1 MAPIDFKNSIALVT
15 GASSGIG
22 RQVALD
28 FAARGATVVASSR
41 SLARLEETAAA
52 LKRYGGASG
61 VVECDVSD
69 AAAVKRMVQDALA
82 KFGRVDI
89 LVNNAGFGDYLPLAD
104 TPIEG
109 IEAMVRTNYLGTV
122 YCTKEVLASM
132 IARRAGAIVNISSIS
147 GIMGTPEIASYCATK
162 FAQIGFSESLY
173 HELKPYGI
181 HVAVV
186 CPGPVRTNFRRSF
199 DERAP
204 EPPEFMV
211 LDAADVSRAVM
222 RAVAKKK
229 SRIVLPR
236 SLALICY
243 LKGVFPGPVRFL
255 TYRAM
260 RAVSRRS

>member
-1 MAPIDFKNSIALVT
+1 MAPIDFKNAIALVT

-22 RQVALD
+22 RQIALD
-28 FAARGATVVASSR
+28 LAAQGATVVASSR
-41 SLARLEETAAA
+41 SLARLDETAAG
-52 LKRYGGASG
+52 LRRYGGASE

-69 AAAVKRMVQDALA
+69 PAAVKRMVQDALA

-89 LVNNAGFGDYLPLAD
+89 LVNNAGFGDYRPLAE
-104 TPIEG
+104 TPIDG
-109 IEAMVRTNYLGTV
+109 IEAMLCTNYLGTV
-122 YCTKEVLASM
+122 YCTKEVLPSM
-132 IARRAGAIVNISSIS
+132 IARRSGVIVNISSIS
-147 GIMGTPEIASYCATK
+147 GIMGTPEIAPYCATK

-173 HELKPYGI
+173 HELKPYGV

-211 LDAADVSRAVM
+211 LDAADVSRA
-222 RAVAKKK
+222 AIHAIAKKK
-229 SRIVLPR
+229 FRIVLPR

-243 LKGVFPGPVRFL
+243 LKGVFPGLMRFL
-255 TYRAM
+255 IYHAM
-260 RAVSRRS
+260 RAASRRS